1 MRKVVVVLLVIAGL
15 VLAGCGPAI
24 MPVAAPE
31 TESGEQFV
39 IALPRLVLSF
49 DANGTPGIEGL
60 PVEQIARSMGQTL
73 DFSAYRIDPAY
84 VNWMTQ
90 SNIQHVELRQTG
102 GGLALLANGLLM
114 PSIKWAD
121 GSLEA
126 TAGLVRMLGPQNEQL
141 AGLLQKVAPIAQRLG
156 LSIALKFPLQAGAA
170 ELPMATDEVVKATP
184 VPVNGAASAVV
195 QFEIKYD
202 DQGVPSIM
210 GITARDLA
218 AAGLSA
224 PLALHPYYVQQAQA
238 NNIQYM
244 QLRSKGDGLY
254 LFLNGEPLPAVAWD
268 KAALD
273 NTLDLVQKLY
283 AAYPID
289 WELIRQFEPLLSN
302 TDISILINL
311 PVAPGAQ
318 AIPIKRQ

>member
-15 VLAGCGPAI
+15 VLAGCGPAV
-24 MPVAAPE
+24 MPAAAPA
-31 TESGEQFV
+31 TQSGENFV
-39 IALPRLVLSF
+39 VALPRLVLSF
-49 DANGTPGIEGL
+49 DANGKPGIEGL
-60 PVEQIARSMGQTL
+60 PVEQIARSMGYAL
-73 DFSAYRIDPAY
+73 DFGAYRIDPAY

-90 SNIQHVELRQTG
+90 SNIQHIEVRQTG
-102 GGLALLANGLLM
+102 GGLALLANGKLM
-114 PSIKWAD
+114 PSVKWAE

-156 LSIALKFPLQAGAA
+156 LSILLKFPVPAGAEA
-170 ELPMATDEVVKATP
+170 IPMATDAVVMATP
-184 VPVNGAASAVV
+184 VPVSGPASAVV

-210 GITARDLA
+210 GISARDLA

-224 PLALHPYYVQQAQA
+224 PLALHPYYVQQAQI

-254 LFLNGEPLPAVAWD
+254 LYLNGMPLPAVAWD
-268 KAALD
+268 KTALD
-273 NTLDLVQKLY
+273 NTLDVVQKLY
-283 AAYPID
+283 AVYPID
-289 WELIRQFEPLLSN
+289 WELIKQFEPLLSN
-302 TDISILINL
+302 TDISILIHL

-318 AIPIKRQ
+318 PIPIKRQ

>member
-1 MRKVVVVLLVIAGL
+1 MRRIVVVLLVIAGL
-15 VLAGCGPAI
+15 ILAGCGPAI

-31 TESGEQFV
+31 TQTGEKFV

-49 DANGTPGIEGL
+49 DENGKPGVEGL
-60 PVEQIARSMGQTL
+60 PVEQIARSLNYPL
-73 DFSAYRIDPAY
+73 DLSANRIDPAY
-84 VNWMTQ
+84 VNWMTM
-90 SNIQHVELRQTG
+90 SNIQHVEVRQTG
-102 GGLALLANGLLM
+102 SGLALLANGKLM
-114 PSIKWAD
+114 PSIRWED

-141 AGLLQKVAPIAQRLG
+141 ASLLQKLAPIAKRLG
-156 LSIALKFPLQAGAA
+156 LSIVLKFPLQAGAA
-170 ELPMATDEVVKATP
+170 AIPLAADDVVLATP
-184 VPVNGAASAVV
+184 VPASGPASAVM

-210 GITARDLA
+210 GISARDLA
-218 AAGLSA
+218 AVMPNA
-224 PLALHPYYVQQAQA
+224 PLALHEFYVQQAQA

-254 LFLNGEPLPAVAWD
+254 LYLNGTSLPAISWD
-268 KAALD
+268 KSSLD
-273 NTLDLVQKLY
+273 NTLDLVQRLY

-289 WELIRQFEPLLSN
+289 WELIKQFVPLLNN

-311 PVAPGAQ
+311 PLAAGTQP
-318 AIPIKRQ
+318 IPIKRQ